1 MDNKNNIIKAIPSYN
16 STNVETAILTLKK
29 ELEQQNLINTTL
41 KDKDLKKKAKE
52 ITDFVAR
59 NEGQIDDQ
67 IKRLSDVVQNL
78 KKVVTENSKL
88 EQNKE
93 IYTETVKS
101 NKSIAIAV
109 KINELKE
116 LKKNALIF
124 LENAGID
131 PQMNTN
137 SL

>member
-1 MDNKNNIIKAIPSYN
+1 MDNKSNILKAIPSYN

-29 ELEQQNLINTTL
+29 ELEQQHLINTTL
-41 KDKDLKKKAKE
+41 KDKDLKKKSKE

-67 IKRLSDVVQNL
+67 IKRLNEVVVNL
-78 KKVVTENSKL
+78 KKFVTENTKL
-88 EQNKE
+88 EKNQDL
-93 IYTETVKS
+93 YTEAVKS
-101 NKSIAIAV
+101 DKSVAVAI

-116 LKKNALIF
+116 LKKNALLF

-131 PQMNTN
+131 PKMNTN

>member
-1 MDNKNNIIKAIPSYN
+1 MDNKSNILKAIPSYN

-29 ELEQQNLINTTL
+29 ELEQQHLINTTL
-41 KDKDLKKKAKE
+41 KDKDLKKKSKE

-67 IKRLSDVVQNL
+67 IKRLNEVVVNL
-78 KKVVTENSKL
+78 KKIITENTKL
-88 EQNKE
+88 EKNQDL
-93 IYTETVKS
+93 YTEAVKS
-101 NKSIAIAV
+101 DKSVAVAI

-116 LKKNALIF
+116 LKKNALLF

-131 PQMNTN
+131 PKMNTN

>member
-101 NKSIAIAV
+101 DKSIAVAV

>member
-1 MDNKNNIIKAIPSYN
+1 MDNKNNILKAMPSYN
-16 STNVETAILTLKK
+16 SSNVETAILTLKK
-29 ELEQQNLINTTL
+29 ELEQQQLINTTL
-41 KDKDLKKKAKE
+41 KDKDLKKKSKE
-52 ITDFVAR
+52 ITDFIAR

-67 IKRLSDVVQNL
+67 IKRLNDVVVNL

-88 EQNKE
+88 EKNQDL
-93 IYTETVKS
+93 YTEVVKS
-101 NKSIAIAV
+101 DKSVSVAV

-116 LKKNALIF
+116 LKKNALLF

-131 PQMNTN
+131 PKMNTN

>member
-1 MDNKNNIIKAIPSYN
+1 MDNKSNILKAIPSYN

-29 ELEQQNLINTTL
+29 ELEQQHLINTTL
-41 KDKDLKKKAKE
+41 KDKDLKKKSKE

-67 IKRLSDVVQNL
+67 IKRLNEVVVNL
-78 KKVVTENSKL
+78 KKIVTENSKL
-88 EQNKE
+88 EKNQDL
-93 IYTETVKS
+93 YTEAVKS
-101 NKSIAIAV
+101 DKSVAVAI

-116 LKKNALIF
+116 LKKNALLF

-131 PQMNTN
+131 PKMNTN

>member
-1 MDNKNNIIKAIPSYN
+1 MDNKINILKAIPSYN
-16 STNVETAILTLKK
+16 PTNVETAILTLKK
-29 ELEQQNLINTTL
+29 ELQQQQLINTTL
-41 KDKDLKKKAKE
+41 KDKDLKKKSKE

-67 IKRLSDVVQNL
+67 IKRLNEVIVNL

-88 EQNKE
+88 EKNQDL
-93 IYTETVKS
+93 YTETVKS
-101 NKSIAIAV
+101 DKSVAVAV

-116 LKKNALIF
+116 LKKNALLF

-131 PQMNTN
+131 PKMNTN

>member
-1 MDNKNNIIKAIPSYN
+1 MDNKNNILKAISSYN
-16 STNVETAILTLKK
+16 STNVESAILTLKK
-29 ELEQQNLINTTL
+29 ELQQQVLINTTL

-67 IKRLSDVVQNL
+67 IKRLNDVVNNL
-78 KKVVTENSKL
+78 KKVVSENYKL
-88 EQNKE
+88 EQNKD
-93 IYTETVKS
+93 IYSETVKS
-101 NKSIAIAV
+101 DKSIAVAV

-116 LKKNALIF
+116 LKKNALLF

>member
-1 MDNKNNIIKAIPSYN
+1 MDNKSNILKAIPSYN

-29 ELEQQNLINTTL
+29 ELEQQHLINTTL
-41 KDKDLKKKAKE
+41 KDKDLKKKSKE

-67 IKRLSDVVQNL
+67 IKRLNEVVVNL
-78 KKVVTENSKL
+78 KKIVIENSKL
-88 EQNKE
+88 EKNQDL
-93 IYTETVKS
+93 YTEAVKS
-101 NKSIAIAV
+101 DKSVAVAI

-116 LKKNALIF
+116 LKKNALLF

-131 PQMNTN
+131 PKMNTN

>member
-1 MDNKNNIIKAIPSYN
+1 MDNKNNILKAISSYN
-16 STNVETAILTLKK
+16 STNVESAILTLKK
-29 ELEQQNLINTTL
+29 ELQQQVLINTTL

-67 IKRLSDVVQNL
+67 IKRLNDVVNNL
-78 KKVVTENSKL
+78 KKIVSENYKL

-93 IYTETVKS
+93 IYSETVKS
-101 NKSIAIAV
+101 DKSIAVAV

-116 LKKNALIF
+116 LKKNALLF

>member
-41 KDKDLKKKAKE
+41 KDKDLKKKTKE

-78 KKVVTENSKL
+78 KEVVTENSKL
-88 EQNKE
+88 EQNKD

-101 NKSIAIAV
+101 DKSIAVAV